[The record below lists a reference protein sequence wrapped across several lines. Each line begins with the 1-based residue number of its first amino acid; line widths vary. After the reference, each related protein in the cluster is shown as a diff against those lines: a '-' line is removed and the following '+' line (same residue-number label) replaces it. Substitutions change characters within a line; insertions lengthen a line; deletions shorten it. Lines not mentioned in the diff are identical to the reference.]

1 MKCLNCGGYLSEIYF
16 LKKKVR
22 RKYCTQKCGWIYRST
37 LKKEP
42 GSVRNS
48 KVVPKGTKM
57 KVEAVEVQK

>member
-37 LKKEP
+37 LKKAP
-42 GSVRNS
+42 GRVGNI
-48 KVVPKGTKM
+48 KV
-57 KVEAVEVQK
+57 ASR